1 MSYGVF
7 REIERLIEY
16 IPIEIDTYGIGKLSS
31 NTFIDS
37 RYNFKDIDRIATRLG
52 ILEVGR
58 NTVSLRDIIKLL
70 NKFLK
75 DADIEELVES
85 PRRYRE
91 IQNSSSGLPLKNL
104 LFDFCLSALVGDTF
118 DAKLFLT
125 HTLYLTGLRR
135 QLVILLSSVITDL
148 VLVNNDSD
156 VREMLTLLALLSE
169 PNNIDIYFDLNKE
182 GFNKRYNTYLKEIG
196 KLSKYNNNCNTP
208 LAKIS
213 QGKKDITIIMI
224 IDHSKI
230 LLYFVKPTKN
240 LNRLFY

>member
-16 IPIEIDTYGIGKLSS
+16 IPIEIDTYGIGKLSPT
-31 NTFIDS
+31 TFIDS

-52 ILEVGR
+52 IIEVGR

-91 IQNSSSGLPLKNL
+91 IQNSVSGLPLKNL

-118 DAKLFLT
+118 DAKLFLI
-125 HTLYLTGLRR
+125 HSLYLTGLRR
-135 QLVILLSSVITDL
+135 QLVILLSSIINDSTL
-148 VLVNNDSD
+148 VKHDSD
-156 VREMLTLLALLSE
+156 VREILTLLALLSE
-169 PNNIDIYFDLNKE
+169 PNNIDVYFDVNKE
-182 GFNKRYNTYLKEIG
+182 GFNIRYNTYLKEIG
-196 KLSKYNNNCNTP
+196 KLSKYNNNYNTP
-208 LAKIS
+208 LAKIN
-213 QGKKDITIIMI
+213 QGKKI
-224 IDHSKI
+224 
-230 LLYFVKPTKN
+230 
-240 LNRLFY
+240 

>member
-16 IPIEIDTYGIGKLSS
+16 IPIEIDTYGIGKLSPT
-31 NTFIDS
+31 TFIDS

-91 IQNSSSGLPLKNL
+91 IQNSVSGLPLKNL
-104 LFDFCLSALVGDTF
+104 LFDFCLSALVDDTF
-118 DAKLFLT
+118 DAKLFLI
-125 HTLYLTGLRR
+125 HSLYLTGLRR
-135 QLVILLSSVITDL
+135 QLVILLSSIINDSTL
-148 VLVNNDSD
+148 VKHDSD
-156 VREMLTLLALLSE
+156 VREILTLLALLSE
-169 PNNIDIYFDLNKE
+169 PNNIDVYFDINKE
-182 GFNKRYNTYLKEIG
+182 GFNIRYNTYLKEIG
-196 KLSKYNNNCNTP
+196 KLSKYNNNYNTP
-208 LAKIS
+208 LAKIN
-213 QGKKDITIIMI
+213 QGKRYEK
-224 IDHSKI
+224 
-230 LLYFVKPTKN
+230 
-240 LNRLFY
+240 

>member
-16 IPIEIDTYGIGKLSS
+16 IPIEIDTYGIGKLGT

-52 ILEVGR
+52 ILEIGK
-58 NTVSLRDIIKLL
+58 NTVSVRDIIKLL

-75 DADIEELVES
+75 DAEIEELVET
-85 PRRYRE
+85 PRRYRV
-91 IQNSSSGLPLKNL
+91 IQNSVSGLPLKNL

-125 HTLYLTGLRR
+125 HSLYLTGLRR
-135 QLVILLSSVITDL
+135 QLVILLSAII
-148 VLVNNDSD
+148 NDSALVKNDND

-169 PNNIDIYFDLNKE
+169 PNNIDVYFDVNKE
-182 GFNKRYNTYLKEIG
+182 GFHIRYKTYLKEIG
-196 KLSKYNNNCNTP
+196 KLSKYNNNNNNNNNNVNTP
-208 LAKIS
+208 LAKINL
-213 QGKKDITIIMI
+213 GKKI
-224 IDHSKI
+224 
-230 LLYFVKPTKN
+230 
-240 LNRLFY
+240 